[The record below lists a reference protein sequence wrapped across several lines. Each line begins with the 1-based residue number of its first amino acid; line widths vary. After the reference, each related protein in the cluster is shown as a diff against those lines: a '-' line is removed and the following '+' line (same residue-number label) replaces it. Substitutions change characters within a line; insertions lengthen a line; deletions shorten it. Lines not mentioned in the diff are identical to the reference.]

1 MGFQKNIVISFRKVK
16 ADIENLQHQISQLKE
31 KVEDID
37 IILLEKEGKTA
48 KKTAKTK
55 KKKR

>member
-1 MGFQKNIVISFRKVK
+1 MGFEKNTINSFKKVRN
-16 ADIENLQHQISQLKE
+16 DIENLQHQISQLKQ

-37 IILLEKEGKTA
+37 IVLLEKEGKTA
-48 KKTAKTK
+48 KKSK

>member
-1 MGFQKNIVISFRKVK
+1 MSFEKNTIKSFRKVRE
-16 ADIENLQHQISQLKE
+16 DIENLQHQISQLSQ

-37 IILLEKEGKTA
+37 IVLLEKEGKDS
-48 KKTAKTK
+48 KKKISK